1 MLSIVTAMLKSP
13 HPAFR
18 SSLPLYYYYFLIQLK
33 LTSVSSELIQWKG
46 MTKEKLSMEALAFI
60 SVLSVSM
67 ELCSFPAAAGKGLIA
82 GHETYAALPWI
93 TPPKLRL
100 LFEGVMGL

>member
-1 MLSIVTAMLKSP
+1 
-13 HPAFR
+13 
-18 SSLPLYYYYFLIQLK
+18 
-33 LTSVSSELIQWKG
+33 
-46 MTKEKLSMEALAFI
+46 MTKENLSMEVLSFVSI
-60 SVLSVSM
+60 LSVSM

-82 GHETYAALPWI
+82 GHETYASWPWI